1 MKMHI
6 TWPGLL
12 LAGALA
18 AQSPI
23 TAPRTEAIVARM
35 GVAQADSRAH
45 LRPFAVVRNY
55 KLFGKE
61 MQTAKS
67 EVVANISYDPPDV
80 QHYVIQKVNGLG
92 LGELIV
98 RKILEN
104 ENDILTHQSASDI
117 SAANYAFSFLRE
129 DILDGRPCYLLVLRP
144 LRKDPMLLRGTI
156 WVDAASYLVH
166 RIEGQ
171 PAKPPSWWV
180 HDIHLVLELQDV
192 DGMWLQ
198 TSLQSTANVRLL
210 GQHTLI
216 SRDTAYRMSGLEAA
230 GGAYSG
236 AKITSSII
244 PSAP

>member
-1 MKMHI
+1 VKMHLA
-6 TWPGLL
+6 WPGLL
-12 LAGALA
+12 LTGLLA
-18 AQSPI
+18 AQSQATP
-23 TAPRTEAIVARM
+23 PDTEAIVARM
-35 GVAQADSRAH
+35 GVAQAESRAH

-61 MQTAKS
+61 MQTAQS
-67 EVVANISYDPPDV
+67 EVVANITYDPPDV
-80 QHYVIQKVNGLG
+80 QRYVIQKVDGLG

-129 DILDGRPCYLLVLRP
+129 EILEGRSCYVLALRP
-144 LRKDPMLLRGTI
+144 LRKDARLLRGTV

-180 HDIHLVLELQDV
+180 HDIHLVLELRDV

-216 SRDTAYRMSGLEAA
+216 SRDTSYRMSGIEASRE
-230 GGAYSG
+230 AYSG
-236 AKITSSII
+236 VKVSSAMIS
-244 PSAP
+244 SAP

>member
-1 MKMHI
+1 MKMHLA
-6 TWPGLL
+6 WPGLL
-12 LAGALA
+12 LAGVLA

-23 TAPRTEAIVARM
+23 TTPGTEAIVARM
-35 GVAQADSRAH
+35 SAAQAESRAH

-61 MQTAKS
+61 MQTAES
-67 EVVANISYDPPDV
+67 EVVANISYEPPDV

-104 ENDILTHQSASDI
+104 ENDILTHQSTSDI

-129 DILDGRPCYLLVLRP
+129 EILEGRPCYVLALRP
-144 LRKDPMLLRGTI
+144 LRKDARLLRGTI

-180 HDIHLVLELQDV
+180 HDIHLVLELRDV
-192 DGMWLQ
+192 NGMWLQ
-198 TSLQSTANVRLL
+198 TALQSTANVRLL

-216 SRDTAYRMSGLEAA
+216 SRDTAYRMSGIEA
-230 GGAYSG
+230 SG
-236 AKITSSII
+236 EASSAAKISSAII
-244 PSAP
+244 SSAP